1 MERDVEA
8 RMGQVVFPAGYAV
21 RNWDLNLIDDFA
33 EILHELFIGPN
44 INIDALFVPEYSTLE
59 GVKNALKE
67 YADGKRAEDLGIL
80 DPETTLLLLHEGA
93 ACGVSI
99 CYKWEEMKCDASG
112 KRIEKVHMGF
122 ISMLGL
128 LPQYRGKGL
137 GEILLRRILKGYA
150 DEGVKG
156 LRLWVTVENAPAF
169 NLYKKLGF
177 MEIGGIKERTLV
189 YYWSAYDCVV

>member
-1 MERDVEA
+1 M
-8 RMGQVVFPAGYAV
+8 
-21 RNWDLNLIDDFA
+21 RNWDPDLIDDFA
-33 EILHELFIGPN
+33 AMLYKIFAEPSIS
-44 INIDALFVPEYSTLE
+44 IDAIFIPEYSTVG
-59 GVKNALKE
+59 GVKKALKE
-67 YADGKRAEDLGIL
+67 SAEGKRTEDLGIL
-80 DPETTLLLLHEGA
+80 DTRTTLLLLHEGA

-99 CYKWEEMKCDASG
+99 CYKWEEMKCDHDASDNV
-112 KRIEKVHMGF
+112 IERVPMGL

-177 MEIGGIKERTLV
+177 MEIGGIKERSLV